1 MRNQDSPYLF
11 GEVDDDVVD
20 DEPTEPDTATVD
32 RETVIVEGSAMSYR
46 SYQARR
52 GQEATDPPG

>member
-1 MRNQDSPYLF
+1 MRNKDSPYLF

-20 DEPTEPDTATVD
+20 DEPTEPDTATVN

-52 GQEATDPPG
+52 GSE